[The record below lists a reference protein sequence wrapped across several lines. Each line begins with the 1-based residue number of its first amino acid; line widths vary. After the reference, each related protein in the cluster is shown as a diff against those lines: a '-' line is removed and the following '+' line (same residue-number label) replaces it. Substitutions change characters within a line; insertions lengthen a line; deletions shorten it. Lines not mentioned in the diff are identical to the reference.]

1 MFVEL
6 ALRSPASRGSL
17 VDLDKLEKAVTV
29 HGKNIPVYRSVY
41 LYDEDGYEYV
51 NKNKSVRGYMGWRG
65 IDYLPIDIDK
75 VKDKNPLISGKKTVA
90 KAKIVNQKLL

>member
-17 VDLDKLEKAVTV
+17 VNLDDLEQAVTV

-41 LYDEDGYEYV
+41 LYDRTGYDYV
-51 NKNKSVRGYMGWRG
+51 ELHKSV
-65 IDYLPIDIDK
+65 
-75 VKDKNPLISGKKTVA
+75 
-90 KAKIVNQKLL
+90 KIYGLERN

>member
-17 VDLDKLEKAVTV
+17 VNLDELEQAVTV

-41 LYDEDGYEYV
+41 LYDRDGYDYV
-51 NKNKSVRGYMGWRG
+51 EKNRSVKGYSGWRG
-65 IDYLPIDIDK
+65 IDYLPIDID
-75 VKDKNPLISGKKTVA
+75 
-90 KAKIVNQKLL
+90 